1 MADDSALP
9 RATDLTL
16 AQQVSLLS
24 GGDFWHTRA
33 LPDAHVPA
41 TMLTDGPH
49 GIRRQRGSADHLGIS
64 DSVPATCFP
73 TAVTL
78 ASSWDEDL
86 LHEVGQALG
95 AEAKALDVGVLLG
108 PGLNL
113 KRHPLGGRNF
123 EYFSEDPLVS
133 GRLAAALVRGI
144 QSQGVGA
151 CLKHYAVNNQEDHR
165 FVVDAVVDERTLR
178 ELYLAG
184 FEHVVKE
191 AQPWTVMAAYNSI
204 NGTTAT
210 EHHELLTEILRE
222 EWGFDGMVVSDWG
235 ASGDRVAGIAA
246 GMDLAMPANHGI
258 DDGVVAD
265 AVRSGRLSPD
275 AVTTSA
281 QRVLDLVARAGS
293 APTDNGQPEPALA
306 GDMVGAHDAL
316 ARRAAAAGAVLLTN
330 DGLLPLSENVSVALV
345 GPFADSP
352 RHQGAGSSLIN
363 PTRLTTA
370 RAAFAAAGIRH
381 TWDDGSDPARAA
393 RLAAEADVAVVM
405 VGVPAEFESEGFDR
419 KRFAL
424 PDSHVDLIEQVCR
437 AQPRAIVVLSNGGP
451 VATPWRSAPAAILE
465 TYLGG
470 QASGAALVDMLFGA
484 VEPGGR
490 LAESFP
496 ESVTEMAADQWF
508 PGVPRQV
515 EHREG
520 LFVGYRHL
528 VSAGVPA
535 AYPFGHGLG
544 YTTFAWSEAAL
555 SDTEVTAGDGATVSV
570 TVTNTGPRAG
580 SDVVQIYRRDLSG
593 VVLRPQR
600 ELVGFAKV
608 RLGAGESTRVEI
620 PVPGRGFAFWDRD
633 AHDWEV
639 PGGPFVLEVAR
650 SCVDVVAELPLTITG
665 GVTTSPEGP
674 DTPRLSVSDADF
686 ERRLGRTIPTPIPM
700 RPFTKDSTFEE
711 LAATRAGA
719 LLRAAL
725 LRANPHY
732 KAASA
737 DPRLQAMVERTVAEL
752 PLRAAAQY
760 SGGRLTWSRVDLIL
774 KALNRWA
781 R

>member
-1 MADDSALP
+1 M
-9 RATDLTL
+9 
-16 AQQVSLLS
+16 
-24 GGDFWHTRA
+24 
-33 LPDAHVPA
+33 
-41 TMLTDGPH
+41 
-49 GIRRQRGSADHLGIS
+49 
-64 DSVPATCFP
+64 
-73 TAVTL
+73 
-78 ASSWDEDL
+78 
-86 LHEVGQALG
+86 
-95 AEAKALDVGVLLG
+95 
-108 PGLNL
+108 
-113 KRHPLGGRNF
+113 
-123 EYFSEDPLVS
+123 
-133 GRLAAALVRGI
+133 
-144 QSQGVGA
+144 
-151 CLKHYAVNNQEDHR
+151 
-165 FVVDAVVDERTLR
+165 
-178 ELYLAG
+178 
-184 FEHVVKE
+184 
-191 AQPWTVMAAYNSI
+191 
-204 NGTTAT
+204 
-210 EHHELLTEILRE
+210 
-222 EWGFDGMVVSDWG
+222 
-235 ASGDRVAGIAA
+235 
-246 GMDLAMPANHGI
+246 
-258 DDGVVAD
+258 VAD

-593 VVLRPQR
+593 AVLRPQR
-600 ELVGFAKV
+600 VGGFAKV

-620 PVPGRGFAFWDRD
+620 CARADSPSGTGMLTTGRCRAALR
-633 AHDWEV
+633 
-639 PGGPFVLEVAR
+639 AR
-650 SCVDVVAELPLTITG
+650 SRTVLCRRRRGVAADHHRWCHHLSRG
-665 GVTTSPEGP
+665 AGHPEAE
-674 DTPRLSVSDADF
+674 RLDADF